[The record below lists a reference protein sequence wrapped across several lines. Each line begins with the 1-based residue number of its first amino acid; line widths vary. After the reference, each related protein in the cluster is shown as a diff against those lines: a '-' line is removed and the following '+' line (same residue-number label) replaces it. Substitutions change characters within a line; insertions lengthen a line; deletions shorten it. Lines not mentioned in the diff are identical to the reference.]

1 VSPDGGSD
9 SLSCKGGVVNNGL
22 IASSRA
28 SLTQSRRGE
37 DSGTIVGRRVGDPP
51 ESEAEHFIQCPAC
64 NGWIDCRDLGQ
75 VFEHEGPL
83 PHPLQN
89 QPQ

>member
-1 VSPDGGSD
+1 MRWFWARGQM
-9 SLSCKGGVVNNGL
+9 
-22 IASSRA
+22 ISR
-28 SLTQSRRGE
+28 
-37 DSGTIVGRRVGDPP
+37 GTIVGRRVGDPP

-83 PHPLQN
+83 PHPLQD